1 MKIINLHIFLF
12 VSLLAN
18 SSCSSFNPILLNNQN
33 YQDLHEDGVK
43 YEINLCKKEANE
55 FANNQIASESYYNV
69 ADGVTRNFSDAVSQ
83 SILGLGNQ
91 KTNLINSTIRTS
103 GSSSSSAIK
112 SYQQTKNNP
121 NSSIKNYIVNC
132 LGKRGLVVIGWK

>member
-1 MKIINLHIFLF
+1 MKMVNLHIILIVFLL
-12 VSLLAN
+12 VI
-18 SSCSSFNPILLNNQN
+18 SSCSKFNPILLNNQN
-33 YQDLHEDGVK
+33 YQDLHEDGAK